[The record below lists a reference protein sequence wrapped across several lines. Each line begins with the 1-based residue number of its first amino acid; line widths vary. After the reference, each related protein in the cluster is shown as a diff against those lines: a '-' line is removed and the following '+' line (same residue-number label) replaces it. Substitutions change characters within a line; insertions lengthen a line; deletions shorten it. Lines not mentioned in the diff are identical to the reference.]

1 MKSKIGFA
9 LLAVLF
15 VMFASDRIERFASHR
30 FAGVAW
36 AQDASDAD
44 QADTDDVS
52 SGPDVTPPDVQGT
65 WSGPIVD
72 DSAGTNTLTLDIF
85 QNHRKL
91 KGTWSVPGGSG
102 KFKGK
107 INSAATAARF
117 TFKGEHKCVVVAPG
131 MLVSATEI
139 QGTYKAKHCI
149 GITSGSFD
157 LMQQP

>member
-9 LLAVLF
+9 LLAVSF

-44 QADTDDVS
+44 QADDVS
-52 SGPDVTPPDVQGT
+52 SGPDVTPPDLQGT

-72 DSAGTNTLTLDIF
+72 DSSGTHTLTLDIF
-85 QNHRKL
+85 QNHSKL
-91 KGTWSVPGGSG
+91 KGTWTVPGGSG

-117 TFKGEHKCVVVAPG
+117 TFKGNHKCVVNAPG
-131 MLVSATEI
+131 LLVSATEI
-139 QGTYKAKHCI
+139 QGTYTSKHCS
-149 GITSGSFD
+149 GITSGTFD
-157 LMQQP
+157 LTLQP